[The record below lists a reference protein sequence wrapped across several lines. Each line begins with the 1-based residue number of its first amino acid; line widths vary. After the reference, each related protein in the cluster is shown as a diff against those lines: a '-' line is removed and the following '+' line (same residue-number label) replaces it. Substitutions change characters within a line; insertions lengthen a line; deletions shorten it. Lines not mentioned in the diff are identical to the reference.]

1 LDKSPVRNGRVF
13 SCALPHIP
21 PEASQ
26 LLSYHRNEVLRGT
39 TMKAFFKAI
48 LTTTAFAL
56 ALSVSLASLSTAAQ
70 AYAYFGD

>member
-1 LDKSPVRNGRVF
+1 M
-13 SCALPHIP
+13 CAAAHP
-21 PEASQ
+21 PGWS
-26 LLSYHRNEVLRGT
+26 LSILQSSKHRVLRGT
-39 TMKAFFKAI
+39 KMKTFFKAI